1 MNVYINAR
9 YVGSKEFARIQS
21 LFPQVQFLT
30 EESDA
35 TSAEVVIAMPDFF
48 ARQKIDTFPHL
59 RFVQLLMAGYDN
71 VDFSPFEGR
80 NLVVSNAVDV
90 FSPSIAEDVM
100 TKIFYFNRH
109 VRHYVEAQQSQTWSP
124 IRKEPELTEAVVGIL
139 GTGSIG
145 KETAKRLR
153 PFGCEIRG
161 WRRNPRDV
169 EGFDV
174 VETGSEGLERI
185 LKESDIIVI
194 ALPLTNETRHL
205 LDQKKLSLLKPEALL
220 INVAR
225 GAIIDQD
232 ALVQL
237 LQEKKIRG
245 AGLDVMTPEPLP
257 EDHPLWKLEN
267 VYITPHNASSSP
279 FMQRRLTDLII
290 HNLTK
295 YLEDGV
301 VDYVVFPSQN

>member
-71 VDFSPFEGR
+71 VDFSPFEGK

-161 WRRNPRDV
+161 WRRNPGDV